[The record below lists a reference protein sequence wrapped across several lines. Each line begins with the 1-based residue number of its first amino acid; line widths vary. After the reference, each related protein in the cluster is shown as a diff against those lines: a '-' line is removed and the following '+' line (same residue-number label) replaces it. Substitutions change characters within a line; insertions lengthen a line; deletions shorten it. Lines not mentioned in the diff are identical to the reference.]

1 MQYIKLY
8 NGDIAIKINYFLL
21 LITTENFDLC
31 CSTVSVVNKR
41 RGFRDTNGR
50 EKEGFTS
57 GIVGIPYRG
66 VEPPPPRKSF
76 HPGRELPLLIHAKTG
91 ISLSL
96 SAC

>member
-1 MQYIKLY
+1 M
-8 NGDIAIKINYFLL
+8 
-21 LITTENFDLC
+21 ENFDPC
-31 CSTVSVVNKR
+31 WSITGVVDKR

-91 ISLSL
+91 ISLSP

>member
-1 MQYIKLY
+1 MR
-8 NGDIAIKINYFLL
+8 NEVTSIKIDSYFLS
-21 LITTENFDLC
+21 ITMEIFDLC
-31 CSTVSVVNKR
+31 CSIASIVDKR
-41 RGFRDTNGR
+41 RGSRDTNGR

-91 ISLSL
+91 ISLSP